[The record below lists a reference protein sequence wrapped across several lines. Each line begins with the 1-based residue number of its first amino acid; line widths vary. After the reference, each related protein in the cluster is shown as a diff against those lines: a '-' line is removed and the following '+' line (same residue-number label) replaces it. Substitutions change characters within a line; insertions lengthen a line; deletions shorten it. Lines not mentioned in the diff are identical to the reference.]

1 MRTVSRLPAALLAL
15 ALLAATGGATA
26 STRTVDDADDTVG
39 KLDVR
44 TATAGHAGDLVAH
57 TLTMHER
64 WASKALQAGTAT
76 MIFRIGKR
84 TRTMNI
90 DFRHGALFAEIC
102 TEAADSSF
110 SDCSKNVGLS
120 RPDRKSIRITLK
132 KRLLEKG
139 LTSYRWTA
147 STYLNQGES
156 GCTELSCL
164 DSVPDD
170 SSGIRHRL

>member
-1 MRTVSRLPAALLAL
+1 
-15 ALLAATGGATA
+15 
-26 STRTVDDADDTVG
+26 
-39 KLDVR
+39 
-44 TATAGHAGDLVAH
+44 
-57 TLTMHER
+57 
-64 WASKALQAGTAT
+64 

-84 TRTMNI
+84 TRTMNV
-90 DFRHGALFAEIC
+90 DFRDGALFAEIC

-120 RPDRKSIRITLK
+120 RPDRKSIRITFK

-147 STYLNQGES
+147 YTYLNQGES
-156 GCTELSCL
+156 GCTELVCA

>member
-1 MRTVSRLPAALLAL
+1 VRTISRLLAALLTL
-15 ALLAATGGATA
+15 ALLATTGGATA
-26 STRTVDDADDTVG
+26 STRTVDDADDTLG

-44 TATAGHAGDLVAH
+44 TATAGHAGDKVAH

-64 WASKALQAGTAT
+64 WASKALRAGTAT
-76 MIFRIGKR
+76 LVFQIGKR

-90 DFRHGALFAEIC
+90 DFRDGALFAEIC

-110 SDCSKNVGLS
+110 SNCSKNVGVS

-132 KRLLEKG
+132 KSLLKRG

-147 STYLNQGES
+147 YTYLNQGES
-156 GCTELSCL
+156 GCTELVCL

-170 SSGIRHRL
+170 RSGIRHRL